1 MSSSYRCLPLYVC
14 VIIRV
19 VRCDFQGLINEQ
31 EAMEKIL
38 KEHEIDIVVSTVGG
52 ESILD
57 QIALVKAMKA
67 VGTIKVFR
75 N

>member
-1 MSSSYRCLPLYVC
+1 MC

-52 ESILD
+52 ESIMD

>member
-1 MSSSYRCLPLYVC
+1 
-14 VIIRV
+14 
-19 VRCDFQGLINEQ
+19 
-31 EAMEKIL
+31 MEKIL